1 MLPLIPY
8 NGFLRPLL
16 VLFATG
22 TTLVLL
28 WRTYRKSCF
37 PAVLWAVCAGY
48 IFLLLYATLLSRTP
62 SDVRTYRLEP
72 FASLKGALEMAE
84 GTGLSLKAPQVLEGI
99 FLNLC
104 LCVPVGYLLPL
115 ALLQRGKRLCF
126 WQVICAGAAVSAVI
140 ELTQFVT
147 CLGMLEMD
155 DWLLNT
161 MGTALGGLLY
171 RKLFPLDMRANAN
184 QTEIISP
191 NQLCG
196 VNLKMLSLSAET
208 RAMLNLLACELF
220 GREMEIDVSKVDW
233 HRFLAE
239 ADRHV
244 LTAFLYPG
252 LRHLN
257 GVPEEILSRARN
269 AAMLSAAR
277 MEESLRA
284 QDGVLELMRSRG
296 IPCAV
301 LKGFSAACRYPHP
314 ELRVPG
320 DVDLLVGNENL
331 ERACAALEQAGYRRD
346 HETEMHVNFVGSG
359 LSLEVHRSASVF
371 PDTEKGRAARAYM
384 EQALRH
390 TEQVEL
396 HGYAIPV
403 LAVPYQLVSLLAHME
418 RHMGQAGI
426 GLRQI
431 CDWAVAVQARRAQI
445 GEDELQ
451 TLERCGLLPFAQVIT
466 KLCER
471 YLGLPPLAWAQG
483 APDALADAVMNDVLG
498 AGNFH
503 VQEGERRISGVM
515 MARGDQATKENT
527 VVHNY
532 IDNIRRRVR
541 QNYPWAKS
549 RLWLPLFCA
558 YFPLQWFYR
567 VLRGKR
573 TPVRIH
579 AAIRLAKSRERLLRS
594 LKLYQ

>member
-1 MLPLIPY
+1 
-8 NGFLRPLL
+8 
-16 VLFATG
+16 
-22 TTLVLL
+22 
-28 WRTYRKSCF
+28 
-37 PAVLWAVCAGY
+37 
-48 IFLLLYATLLSRTP
+48 
-62 SDVRTYRLEP
+62 
-72 FASLKGALEMAE
+72 
-84 GTGLSLKAPQVLEGI
+84 
-99 FLNLC
+99 
-104 LCVPVGYLLPL
+104 
-115 ALLQRGKRLCF
+115 
-126 WQVICAGAAVSAVI
+126 
-140 ELTQFVT
+140 
-147 CLGMLEMD
+147 
-155 DWLLNT
+155 
-161 MGTALGGLLY
+161 
-171 RKLFPLDMRANAN
+171 
-184 QTEIISP
+184 
-191 NQLCG
+191 
-196 VNLKMLSLSAET
+196 
-208 RAMLNLLACELF
+208 MLNLLACELF
-220 GREMEIDVSKVDW
+220 GREMEIDASKVDW
-233 HRFLAE
+233 HCVLAE
-239 ADRHV
+239 ANRHV

-252 LRHLN
+252 LRRLN

-277 MEESLRA
+277 MEEPLRA
-284 QDGVLELMRSRG
+284 QDGVLELMRSRR

-320 DVDLLVGNENL
+320 DIDLLVGNENL

-390 TEQVEL
+390 TEPVEL

-483 APDALADAVMNDVLG
+483 APDALDAAPSRCG
-498 AGNFH
+498 HRGSCERIEPAG
-503 VQEGERRISGVM
+503 EDACEPCRS
-515 MARGDQATKENT
+515 A
-527 VVHNY
+527 
-532 IDNIRRRVR
+532 
-541 QNYPWAKS
+541 PWATWAEPCRVPRCLS
-549 RLWLPLFCA
+549 APLFSCSKEGVIGRST
-558 YFPLQWFYR
+558 PLGRAGGGSFR
-567 VLRGKR
+567 VAQKKR
-573 TPVRIH
+573 
-579 AAIRLAKSRERLLRS
+579 S
-594 LKLYQ
+594 

>member
-1 MLPLIPY
+1 
-8 NGFLRPLL
+8 
-16 VLFATG
+16 
-22 TTLVLL
+22 
-28 WRTYRKSCF
+28 
-37 PAVLWAVCAGY
+37 
-48 IFLLLYATLLSRTP
+48 
-62 SDVRTYRLEP
+62 
-72 FASLKGALEMAE
+72 
-84 GTGLSLKAPQVLEGI
+84 
-99 FLNLC
+99 
-104 LCVPVGYLLPL
+104 
-115 ALLQRGKRLCF
+115 
-126 WQVICAGAAVSAVI
+126 
-140 ELTQFVT
+140 
-147 CLGMLEMD
+147 
-155 DWLLNT
+155 
-161 MGTALGGLLY
+161 
-171 RKLFPLDMRANAN
+171 
-184 QTEIISP
+184 
-191 NQLCG
+191 
-196 VNLKMLSLSAET
+196 
-208 RAMLNLLACELF
+208 MLNLLACELF
-220 GREMEIDVSKVDW
+220 GREMEIDASKVDW
-233 HRFLAE
+233 HRVLAE
-239 ADRHV
+239 ANRHV

-252 LRHLN
+252 LRRLN

-277 MEESLRA
+277 MEEPLRA

-320 DVDLLVGNENL
+320 DIDLLVGNENL

-384 EQALRH
+384 EQA
-390 TEQVEL
+390 
-396 HGYAIPV
+396 
-403 LAVPYQLVSLLAHME
+403 
-418 RHMGQAGI
+418 
-426 GLRQI
+426 
-431 CDWAVAVQARRAQI
+431 RRAQI

-451 TLERCGLLPFAQVIT
+451 TLERCSLLPFAQVIT

>member
-28 WRTYRKSCF
+28 RRTYRKSCF

-48 IFLLLYATLLSRTP
+48 IFLLLYATLLSRPP
-62 SDVRTYRLEP
+62 SDARMYQLEP
-72 FASLKGALEMAE
+72 FASLKGAFEMAE
-84 GTGLSLKAPQVLEGI
+84 GTGLRIKAPQVLEGI
-99 FLNLC
+99 SLNLC

-115 ALLQRGKRLCF
+115 VFLQRGKRIRF

-147 CLGMLEMD
+147 CLGMLELD

-161 MGTALGGLLY
+161 MGASLGYLLC
-171 RKLFPLDMRANAN
+171 RKLFPRDARMRIKLKTFPRTNY
-184 QTEIISP
+184 
-191 NQLCG
+191 G
-196 VNLKMLSLSAET
+196 VNPEMLSLSAET

-220 GREMEIDVSKVDW
+220 GREMEIDASKVDW
-233 HRFLAE
+233 HRVLAE
-239 ADRHV
+239 ANCHV

-252 LRHLN
+252 LRRLN

-284 QDGVLELMRSRG
+284 QDGVLELMRSRD

-320 DVDLLVGNENL
+320 DVDLLVGGENL

-359 LSLEVHRSASVF
+359 VSLEVHRSASVF
-371 PDTEKGRAARAYM
+371 PNTEKGRAARAYM

-390 TEQVEL
+390 KEQVEL

-403 LAVPYQLVSLLAHME
+403 LAVPHQLVSLLAHME
-418 RHMGQAGI
+418 RHMSQSGI

-451 TLERCGLLPFAQVIT
+451 ALEHCGLLPFAQVIT

-515 MARGDQATKENT
+515 MARGDQATKENI

>member
-1 MLPLIPY
+1 MRNEIKEY
-8 NGFLRPLL
+8 Q
-16 VLFATG
+16 
-22 TTLVLL
+22 TL
-28 WRTYRKSCF
+28 
-37 PAVLWAVCAGY
+37 
-48 IFLLLYATLLSRTP
+48 
-62 SDVRTYRLEP
+62 
-72 FASLKGALEMAE
+72 
-84 GTGLSLKAPQVLEGI
+84 
-99 FLNLC
+99 
-104 LCVPVGYLLPL
+104 L
-115 ALLQRGKRLCF
+115 ALL
-126 WQVICAGAAVSAVI
+126 AYA
-140 ELTQFVT
+140 
-147 CLGMLEMD
+147 
-155 DWLLNT
+155 
-161 MGTALGGLLY
+161 
-171 RKLFPLDMRANAN
+171 
-184 QTEIISP
+184 
-191 NQLCG
+191 
-196 VNLKMLSLSAET
+196 
-208 RAMLNLLACELF
+208 LF
-220 GREMEIDVSKVDW
+220 GREMEIDASTIDW
-233 HRFLAE
+233 HRVLAE

-252 LRHLN
+252 LRRLN

-284 QDGVLELMRSRG
+284 QDGVLELMRSRD

-301 LKGFSAACRYPHP
+301 LKGFSVACRYPHP

-320 DVDLLVGNENL
+320 DVDLLVGGENL

-390 TEQVEL
+390 TEPVEL

-418 RHMGQAGI
+418 RHMGSTGI
-426 GLRQI
+426 GLRQM

-471 YLGLPPLAWAQG
+471 YLGLPPLAWAQD
-483 APDALADAVMNDVLG
+483 APDALADAVMNDVLTS
-498 AGNFH
+498 GNFH
-503 VQEGERRISGVM
+503 AQGRERNISSVMIDRAGENGARSWVVRNYVRYVQ
-515 MARGDQATKENT
+515 
-527 VVHNY
+527 
-532 IDNIRRRVR
+532 RRVR
-541 QNYPWAKS
+541 QNYRWAKS
-549 RLWLPLFCA
+549 RLWIPLFCA
-558 YFPLQWFYR
+558 YFPLQWAFR

-573 TPVRIH
+573 KRVKISQAVH
-579 AAIRLAKSRERLLRS
+579 EAQARERMLRS

>member
-1 MLPLIPY
+1 
-8 NGFLRPLL
+8 
-16 VLFATG
+16 
-22 TTLVLL
+22 
-28 WRTYRKSCF
+28 
-37 PAVLWAVCAGY
+37 
-48 IFLLLYATLLSRTP
+48 
-62 SDVRTYRLEP
+62 
-72 FASLKGALEMAE
+72 
-84 GTGLSLKAPQVLEGI
+84 
-99 FLNLC
+99 
-104 LCVPVGYLLPL
+104 
-115 ALLQRGKRLCF
+115 
-126 WQVICAGAAVSAVI
+126 
-140 ELTQFVT
+140 
-147 CLGMLEMD
+147 
-155 DWLLNT
+155 
-161 MGTALGGLLY
+161 
-171 RKLFPLDMRANAN
+171 
-184 QTEIISP
+184 
-191 NQLCG
+191 
-196 VNLKMLSLSAET
+196 
-208 RAMLNLLACELF
+208 MLNLLACELF
-220 GREMEIDVSKVDW
+220 GQKMEIDASKVDW
-233 HRFLAE
+233 HCVLAE

-269 AAMLSAAR
+269 AAMLSVAR

-284 QDGVLELMRSRG
+284 QDGVLDLMRSRD

-314 ELRVPG
+314 ELRAPG
-320 DVDLLVGNENL
+320 DVDLLVGGENL

-371 PDTEKGRAARAYM
+371 PSTEKGRAARAYM

-390 TEQVEL
+390 TEPVEL

-403 LAVPYQLVSLLAHME
+403 LAVPYQLVSRLAHME
-418 RHMGQAGI
+418 RHMGSTGI

-431 CDWAVAVQARRAQI
+431 CDWTVRRAERAARRSARRSFRRWSAAGCCRSRRSSPSCASAI
-445 GEDELQ
+445 WGC
-451 TLERCGLLPFAQVIT
+451 RCWRGRRARRMRWRT
-466 KLCER
+466 
-471 YLGLPPLAWAQG
+471 
-483 APDALADAVMNDVLG
+483 AVMNDVLG

-549 RLWLPLFCA
+549 RIWLPLFCT

-579 AAIRLAKSRERLLRS
+579 AAIRLAKSRERMLRS

>member
-1 MLPLIPY
+1 
-8 NGFLRPLL
+8 
-16 VLFATG
+16 
-22 TTLVLL
+22 
-28 WRTYRKSCF
+28 
-37 PAVLWAVCAGY
+37 
-48 IFLLLYATLLSRTP
+48 
-62 SDVRTYRLEP
+62 
-72 FASLKGALEMAE
+72 
-84 GTGLSLKAPQVLEGI
+84 
-99 FLNLC
+99 
-104 LCVPVGYLLPL
+104 
-115 ALLQRGKRLCF
+115 
-126 WQVICAGAAVSAVI
+126 
-140 ELTQFVT
+140 
-147 CLGMLEMD
+147 
-155 DWLLNT
+155 
-161 MGTALGGLLY
+161 
-171 RKLFPLDMRANAN
+171 
-184 QTEIISP
+184 
-191 NQLCG
+191 
-196 VNLKMLSLSAET
+196 MLSLSAET
-208 RAMLNLLACELF
+208 RAMLNLLAFELF
-220 GREMEIDVSKVDW
+220 DQRLEIDASKVDW
-233 HRFLAE
+233 HRVLAE
-239 ADRHV
+239 SNRHV

-252 LRHLN
+252 LKRLN

-277 MEESLRA
+277 MEESLQA
-284 QDGVLELMRSRG
+284 QDGILELMRSQN

-320 DVDLLVGNENL
+320 DVDLLVGGENL
-331 ERACAALEQAGYRRD
+331 ERACAALEQAGYQRD

-359 LSLEVHRSASVF
+359 VSLEVHRSASVF
-371 PDTEKGRAARAYM
+371 PNTEKGRAARAYM

-390 TEQVEL
+390 TESVKL

-418 RHMGQAGI
+418 RHMGSTGI

-451 TLERCGLLPFAQVIT
+451 ALEHCGLLPFAQVIT

-515 MARGDQATKENT
+515 MARGDQATKDNT